1 VRALT
6 RRAPSAPLNEE
17 ALISAAQDG
26 DVDAF
31 NRLVIEY
38 QQLAYN
44 VAYRILGNEEQ
55 AADATQDAFMRGYAA
70 LYQFRGGSF
79 KAWLLRIV
87 TNCCYDLLR
96 AKQRRPTTPIDDL
109 VEDDEHSRLVED
121 SAELPDESLE
131 RQELAALIQ
140 EGIATLPHDQR
151 IVVVLSDIEGMS
163 YEEIAAITSV
173 SLGTVKSRL
182 SRARGKLRDYL
193 LERRELLPGRF
204 RLLHS
209 E

>member
-31 NRLVIEY
+31 NRLVLEY

-44 VAYRILGNEEQ
+44 VAYRILGNEDQ

-96 AKQRRPTTPIDDL
+96 VKQRRPTTPIDDL
-109 VEDDEHSRLVED
+109 VEDDEHSRLIED
-121 SAELPDESLE
+121 STELPDESVE
-131 RQELAALIQ
+131 RQELGKLIQ
-140 EGIATLPHDQR
+140 AGIATLPDDQR
-151 IVVVLSDIEGMS
+151 AVVVLSDIEGMS
-163 YEEIAAITSV
+163 YDEIAAVTSV

-182 SRARGKLRDYL
+182 SRARAKLRGYL

-204 RLLHS
+204 RLMDS
-209 E
+209 D

>member
-1 VRALT
+1 MRALI
-6 RRAPSAPLNEE
+6 RKVPSVPLNEE
-17 ALISAAQDG
+17 VLISAARDG

-31 NRLVIEY
+31 NRLVVEY

-55 AADATQDAFMRGYAA
+55 AADATQDAFLRGYAA

-87 TNCCYDLLR
+87 TNCYYDLLR
-96 AKQRRPTTPIDDL
+96 VKQRHPTTPIDDL

-121 SAELPDESLE
+121 STELPDESLE

-140 EGIATLPHDQR
+140 EGIATLPDDQR
-151 IVVVLSDIEGMS
+151 IVVVLSDIEGLS
-163 YEEIAAITSV
+163 YDEIAAITSV

-182 SRARGKLRDYL
+182 SRARAKLRDYL

-204 RLLHS
+204 RLS
-209 E
+209 SNG